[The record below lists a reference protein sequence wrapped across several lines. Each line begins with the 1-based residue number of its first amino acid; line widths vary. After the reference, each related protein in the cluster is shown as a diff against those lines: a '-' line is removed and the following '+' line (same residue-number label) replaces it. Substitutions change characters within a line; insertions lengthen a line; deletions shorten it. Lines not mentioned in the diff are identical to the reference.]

1 MTEEEKAELF
11 IEACEIAGVDA
22 NELFK
27 RYKIMKLEIK
37 LESKDNIGE
46 KYHLKLW
53 TYKESIETSIDKENL
68 RYLIEKMDNQII

>member
-11 IEACEIAGVDA
+11 IEACKIAGV
-22 NELFK
+22 EPKEVFK
-27 RYKIMKLEIK
+27 TFKVMKLEIK
-37 LESKDNIGE
+37 LEPKDNIGE

-68 RYLIEKMDNQII
+68 RYLIEKIDNEII